1 MSDTRRLDGQVAI
14 VTGGAQGLG
23 RRIALVLAEAGAKI
37 VIGDIQDASD
47 TVRDIR
53 SGDGQALSLVADT
66 AKPEDDDKLVN
77 YALTE
82 YGRLDCMPSPPF
94 SCNLRDLSIK
104 VEI

>member
-23 RRIALVLAEAGAKI
+23 RRIALVLEEAGAKI

-47 TVRDIR
+47 TVQDIR
-53 SGDGQALSLVADT
+53 SGDGQALSLIADT
-66 AKPEDDDKLVN
+66 SQPEDDDKLVN

-82 YGRLDCMPSPPF
+82 YGRLDCMPWPAV

-104 VEI
+104 VKI

>member
-1 MSDTRRLDGQVAI
+1 MSDIRRLDGQVAI
-14 VTGGAQGLG
+14 VTGGAQGLS

-47 TVRDIR
+47 TVQDIR

-82 YGRLDCMPSPPF
+82 YGRLDCMPSPPV